1 MSTRRTVRT
10 RAPTG
15 GVQGREPGHVSRPT
29 EASLRISR
37 VTSSRAALAR
47 PVLLAWLGALAL
59 AAVYLGIGTALD
71 SLISGAAI
79 SAGTTAT
86 LLVAPVVVGGF
97 AWAGLRGTSA
107 AQARTEAGLRRGL
120 VEHVFSLG
128 SAERGRA
135 WTGRT
140 VGTATDGVERS
151 AMYSATFIGPM
162 IGSMTIPVLVLI
174 VLATTIDGF
183 TAGFLAIALP
193 VIPLFIGGFQRVFR
207 KVSGRS
213 REAAR
218 RLSAQFLDALQGLGT
233 LRALHAG
240 AAVGARLA
248 DAAEH
253 QRRRTMQLL
262 AGNQLVLLIS
272 DAVFS
277 LAMITTATGLAIARL
292 RDGAITPGQAVAV
305 VLLATLLL
313 EPLDRIGQFFY
324 IGMGG
329 IAATK
334 EIRGFLRTETPYP
347 VDPDATEPDERA
359 RTVDLEDV
367 DFAYEDAAPVLRG
380 AGLHVADGE
389 DVALVGRSGAGKT
402 TTLELVQGSLR
413 PASGTVRLGG
423 HDLARTT
430 PRWTRRQS
438 AVVAQSTY
446 LFTGTLADNLRIAD
460 PVADDERL
468 WQALTDAHL
477 ADEVRSWPDGLG
489 TLVGERGLA
498 LSGGQAQRVA
508 IARALLKDAPIVLL
522 DEPTSQVDLTSERE
536 ILAALERLTDGRTVL
551 TVAHRAS
558 TIAGADR
565 VVRVADGRFVPD
577 GDPTAAV
584 GPDGVADPGRDAGPG
599 AEDAEQAAHAGHD
612 GEEAAR

>member
-1 MSTRRTVRT
+1 MT
-10 RAPTG
+10 P
-15 GVQGREPGHVSRPT
+15 
-29 EASLRISR
+29 
-37 VTSSRAALAR
+37 SRAAVAR
-47 PVLLAWLGALAL
+47 PVLLSWLGALAL
-59 AAVYLGIGTALD
+59 AAVYLAVGAAVDALD
-71 SLISGAAI
+71 ASSGL
-79 SAGTTAT
+79 SAVTTAV
-86 LLVAPVVVGGF
+86 LLTAPVVVGVA
-97 AWAGLRGTSA
+97 AWAGLRGTST
-107 AQARTEAGLRRGL
+107 AQASTEARLRRGL
-120 VEHVFSLG
+120 VAHVFALG

-151 AMYSATFIGPM
+151 AAYSATFIGPM
-162 IGSMTIPVLVLI
+162 IGSMTIPVLTLV
-174 VLATTIDGF
+174 VLAVTVDGP

-193 VIPLFIGGFQRVFR
+193 VIPLFIGGFQKAFR
-207 KVSGRS
+207 KVSRRS

-240 AAVGARLA
+240 GVVGARLA
-248 DAAEH
+248 QAAEE

-262 AGNQLVLLIS
+262 AGNQLVLLVT

-277 LAMITTATGLAIARL
+277 LAMITTATGLAIVRL

-334 EIRGFLRTETPYP
+334 EIRGFLAQRPP
-347 VDPDATEPDERA
+347 FAPGDVDPGESA
-359 RTVDLEDV
+359 RTVDLDDV
-367 DFAYEDAAPVLRG
+367 DFAYDDAAPVLHG

-402 TTLELVQGSLR
+402 TTLELVQGSLQ
-413 PASGTVRLGG
+413 PQSGTVRLGG

-430 PRWTRRQS
+430 PHWTRRQS

-446 LFTGTLADNLRIAD
+446 LFTGSLAANLRIAD
-460 PVADDERL
+460 PVASDDRL
-468 WQALTDAHL
+468 WQALEDAHL
-477 ADEVRSWPDGLG
+477 AEEVRTWPDGLG

-522 DEPTSQVDLTSERE
+522 DEPTSQVDLTSERA
-536 ILAALERLTDGRTVL
+536 ILAALERLTRGRTVL

-558 TIAGADR
+558 TISGADR
-565 VVRVADGRFVPD
+565 VVRVADGVFVE
-577 GDPTAAV
+577 V
-584 GPDGVADPGRDAGPG
+584 
-599 AEDAEQAAHAGHD
+599 QS
-612 GEEAAR
+612 